1 MLQQLIGSTKN
12 KKVIDES
19 YKIYL
24 EEFQKRFPNYFE
36 KNYSK
41 AFALVTVTKEK
52 EILDIGMSKVDDILN
67 DNWGNFM
74 RMFLSG
80 DSSQN
85 AIYKDTTGNF
95 AQLKIWGTPSS
106 RLFNTTNIGGV
117 GTTIATGSGVT
128 PATRQ
133 DFNIEIAKNSG
144 STGDGG
150 WNSGLGKIDI
160 PFVATATTAY
170 SLTETCLFGSWR
182 TVADGIKGF
191 VLSRDNI
198 SPVSVIIGQTIN
210 VDYQLLLS

>member
-1 MLQQLIGSTKN
+1 MLQELIGSTKN
-12 KKVIDES
+12 NKIIDES

-24 EEFQKRFPNYFE
+24 EKFQKRFPNYFE

-67 DNWGNFM
+67 DNWGIFM
-74 RMFLSG
+74 QMFLAG
-80 DSSQN
+80 DTGQLIQFKS
-85 AIYKDTTGNF
+85 TTGAL
-95 AQLKIWGTPSS
+95 AQLKLWGTPSS
-106 RLFNTTNIGGV
+106 RLFNTINIGAV
-117 GTTIATGSGVT
+117 GTTIAVGSGVT

-133 DFNIEIAKNSG
+133 DFNIENAKNSG
-144 STGDGG
+144 ATGDGG

-160 PFVATATTAY
+160 PFTVTATTAY

-191 VLSRDNI
+191 LLSRDNI
-198 SPVSVIIGQTIN
+198 SPVSVINGQTVN